1 MLTLCWAKVGP
12 ALQTVV
18 QLLVNI
24 GPTYCAL
31 WEAITG
37 GTTSCYPIL
46 IWCWANV
53 EHWIN
58 IGSSSVL
65 LNCQF
70 SQQTQNICITF
81 VERWP
86 NVFDV
91 GPTLYKCY
99 TNVMLYKFLCLL
111 GRLRF
116 TSTSGGGCMAPLVW
130 YIVMMDSR
138 HQSAVWTNIR
148 QNTNISTEI
157 VI

>member
-1 MLTLCWAKVGP
+1 MLGQSWASVADGGPTVG
-12 ALQTVV
+12 QHR
-18 QLLVNI
+18 VNI
-24 GPTYCAL
+24 LCLMGSDHWRHYEL
-31 WEAITG
+31 L
-37 GTTSCYPIL
+37 PIL

-65 LNCQF
+65 LNSQF
-70 SQQTQNICITF
+70 SQQTQNICITC
-81 VERWP
+81 VQRWP

-116 TSTSGGGCMAPLVW
+116 TSTSGGGCVAPLVHSYDGQQTPVRSMDKYPSKYQYQYRNS
-130 YIVMMDSR
+130 YIK
-138 HQSAVWTNIR
+138 
-148 QNTNISTEI
+148 
-157 VI
+157 